1 MRKIRA
7 QTTTELDRVTFA
19 HEEQMEVIRIKR
31 EEELVKIRHQ
41 LNEETE
47 IIQIQQKQKMDVF
60 YSKMDQCDAEND
72 ADQCRHEL
80 DELIDVT
87 RAHYEEQEEITREE
101 HDVEKESVRRQMD
114 VEVEKIRVDLVNE
127 ITQIERDTDA
137 ELQRLRVERDN
148 CKVDVLSCT
157 DIYDDK
163 IEGVRI
169 KLEEDIRQFR
179 LESNRVME
187 RVVIQRN
194 RQLQIIEMA
203 RKQEINALRIE
214 WKRTCTDKCTLCR
227 EEQNGLLEI
236 VHAKREDQLNGIR
249 VHWDDQ
255 IMKFK
260 VNQKRA
266 LDLIIKQRRVEI
278 EKIAAERTKCP
289 AIVANEAE
297 ICRQKVTV
305 KMEHVHADEDAE
317 IELTKEHHEQQR
329 VKIVMEFEDKIDTL
343 VADKRT
349 QLHAI
354 HVEREQVLK
363 ELSDKRHACEEE
375 GEQKVENCHEEIEGQ
390 LIVIRNERDSLVDQ
404 QRETR
409 EADMDHIVSVYKQQ
423 LVSVEADL
431 EGQLATLHD
440 EQDQLLA
447 GLSC

>member
-1 MRKIRA
+1 M
-7 QTTTELDRVTFA
+7 
-19 HEEQMEVIRIKR
+19 
-31 EEELVKIRHQ
+31 
-41 LNEETE
+41 
-47 IIQIQQKQKMDVF
+47 
-60 YSKMDQCDAEND
+60 
-72 ADQCRHEL
+72 
-80 DELIDVT
+80 
-87 RAHYEEQEEITREE
+87 
-101 HDVEKESVRRQMD
+101 
-114 VEVEKIRVDLVNE
+114 
-127 ITQIERDTDA
+127 
-137 ELQRLRVERDN
+137 
-148 CKVDVLSCT
+148 
-157 DIYDDK
+157 
-163 IEGVRI
+163 G
-169 KLEEDIRQFR
+169 EEDIRQFR
-179 LESNRVME
+179 LESNRIME

-203 RKQEINALRIE
+203 RKQEINAMRIE

-236 VHAKREDQLNGIR
+236 VHAK
-249 VHWDDQ
+249 WDDQ

-297 ICRQKVTV
+297 ICRQKVAV
-305 KMEHVHADEDAE
+305 EMEHVHADEDAE

-343 VADKRT
+343 VADKGT

-363 ELSDKRHACEEE
+363 ELSDKRQACEEE